1 MGFDKHF
8 KIYKENW
15 QIIQVNLAALNKEIN
30 DEKHKLD
37 YIAKDPTFKLFY
49 AYIHRN
55 IADLKIISTSIF
67 SGCHSDLAKSPQ

>member
-30 DEKHKLD
+30 DEKQKLD
-37 YIAKDPTFKLFY
+37 YIAKNPTYSELPVTRTPDNSNFYYFELF
-49 AYIHRN
+49 
-55 IADLKIISTSIF
+55 SSV
-67 SGCHSDLAKSPQ
+67 P